1 MSKILEYAVGVVM
14 ALVVAV
20 LITGIVSMFKGGDFN
35 KKYSNKLMRLRVALQ
50 ALALVLFAIFMLFFR
65 SHG

>member
-20 LITGIVSMFKGGDFN
+20 LITGVVSMFKGGDFN

>member
-14 ALVVAV
+14 AAVVIV
-20 LITGIVSMFKGGDFN
+20 LITGVVSMFKGGNFN

-65 SHG
+65 NHG